1 MIIVIILSALI
12 PSRRASKISPIEAI
26 RQNDDIK
33 INKRKIKTNKLITKI
48 FGIEG
53 EIALKNIKRN
63 KKKYRVTTISL
74 FISVVLFIS
83 FSSYLNYTINAASD
97 VAMQIP
103 YDIKIVYNGQ
113 KNDNNKETQNKIN
126 EIINNNDVLKYVSFS
141 KTSIPAINNF
151 EYTKEY
157 LEYYKSYYGEEMY
170 EELISPKFKYINI
183 IILDDNS
190 WNEYKKS
197 LNLTQDKIIIYNN
210 FKGVA
215 YNNGTRKN
223 YNVSTIKK
231 LNNNYLKICDFEEI
245 PYDEKNST
253 EYEQEITNNYSK
265 YCNKTV
271 NSFYLTDKT
280 YDLLSDLSYDSGDK
294 IIMNEKIYKFL
305 INQELDYKTINM
317 KVKNTTNIDKLAEGL
332 EKENVVYQNLKEET
346 KQSKNL
352 VLVIK
357 ILMYGFISL
366 ITLIG
371 VTSVFNTI
379 TTSMALRK
387 REFAVLRSIG
397 LTRKGFNKILC
408 FESLFFG
415 LKSLLFG
422 IPVSLAIT
430 FIIHLSM
437 SSMIDTSSVIIP
449 WSAILTSSISVFA
462 IVLLTMLY
470 STNKIKKHSI
480 IEQIREENI

>member
-1 MIIVIILSALI
+1 
-12 PSRRASKISPIEAI
+12 
-26 RQNDDIK
+26 
-33 INKRKIKTNKLITKI
+33 
-48 FGIEG
+48 
-53 EIALKNIKRN
+53 
-63 KKKYRVTTISL
+63 
-74 FISVVLFIS
+74 
-83 FSSYLNYTINAASD
+83 
-97 VAMQIP
+97 
-103 YDIKIVYNGQ
+103 
-113 KNDNNKETQNKIN
+113 
-126 EIINNNDVLKYVSFS
+126 
-141 KTSIPAINNF
+141 
-151 EYTKEY
+151 
-157 LEYYKSYYGEEMY
+157 
-170 EELISPKFKYINI
+170 
-183 IILDDNS
+183 
-190 WNEYKKS
+190 
-197 LNLTQDKIIIYNN
+197 
-210 FKGVA
+210 
-215 YNNGTRKN
+215 
-223 YNVSTIKK
+223 
-231 LNNNYLKICDFEEI
+231 
-245 PYDEKNST
+245 
-253 EYEQEITNNYSK
+253 
-265 YCNKTV
+265 
-271 NSFYLTDKT
+271 
-280 YDLLSDLSYDSGDK
+280 
-294 IIMNEKIYKFL
+294 
-305 INQELDYKTINM
+305 M
-317 KVKNTTNIDKLAEGL
+317 KVKNTANIDKLAEGL
-332 EKENVVYQNLKEET
+332 EKENVVYQNLKEEA

>member
-1 MIIVIILSALI
+1 M
-12 PSRRASKISPIEAI
+12 
-26 RQNDDIK
+26 
-33 INKRKIKTNKLITKI
+33 
-48 FGIEG
+48 
-53 EIALKNIKRN
+53 
-63 KKKYRVTTISL
+63 
-74 FISVVLFIS
+74 
-83 FSSYLNYTINAASD
+83 
-97 VAMQIP
+97 
-103 YDIKIVYNGQ
+103 
-113 KNDNNKETQNKIN
+113 
-126 EIINNNDVLKYVSFS
+126 
-141 KTSIPAINNF
+141 
-151 EYTKEY
+151 
-157 LEYYKSYYGEEMY
+157 
-170 EELISPKFKYINI
+170 
-183 IILDDNS
+183 
-190 WNEYKKS
+190 
-197 LNLTQDKIIIYNN
+197 YNN

-231 LNNNYLKICDFEEI
+231 LNNNYFKICDFEEI
-245 PYDEKNST
+245 PYDEENPTK
-253 EYEQEITNNYSK
+253 YEQEITNNYSK

-332 EKENVVYQNLKEET
+332 EKENVIYQNLKEET

>member
-1 MIIVIILSALI
+1 
-12 PSRRASKISPIEAI
+12 
-26 RQNDDIK
+26 
-33 INKRKIKTNKLITKI
+33 
-48 FGIEG
+48 
-53 EIALKNIKRN
+53 
-63 KKKYRVTTISL
+63 
-74 FISVVLFIS
+74 
-83 FSSYLNYTINAASD
+83 
-97 VAMQIP
+97 
-103 YDIKIVYNGQ
+103 
-113 KNDNNKETQNKIN
+113 
-126 EIINNNDVLKYVSFS
+126 
-141 KTSIPAINNF
+141 
-151 EYTKEY
+151 
-157 LEYYKSYYGEEMY
+157 
-170 EELISPKFKYINI
+170 
-183 IILDDNS
+183 
-190 WNEYKKS
+190 
-197 LNLTQDKIIIYNN
+197 
-210 FKGVA
+210 
-215 YNNGTRKN
+215 
-223 YNVSTIKK
+223 
-231 LNNNYLKICDFEEI
+231 
-245 PYDEKNST
+245 
-253 EYEQEITNNYSK
+253 
-265 YCNKTV
+265 
-271 NSFYLTDKT
+271 
-280 YDLLSDLSYDSGDK
+280 
-294 IIMNEKIYKFL
+294 MNEKIYKFL

-332 EKENVVYQNLKEET
+332 EKENVIYQNLKEET